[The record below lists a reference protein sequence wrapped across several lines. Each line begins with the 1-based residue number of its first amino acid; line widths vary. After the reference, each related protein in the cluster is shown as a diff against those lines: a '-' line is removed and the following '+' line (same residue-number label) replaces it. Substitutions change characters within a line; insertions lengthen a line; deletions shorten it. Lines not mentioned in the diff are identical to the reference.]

1 MTTYHVIDLENFSR
15 RNYYDYFMATDI
27 TFEMTAKID
36 VTQVVKKCKDESIS
50 FYAYSIFN
58 LTRSVNEIPD

>member
-1 MTTYHVIDLENFSR
+1 
-15 RNYYDYFMATDI
+15 MATDI

-36 VTQVVKKCKDESIS
+36 VTQAVKKCKDESIS